1 MPLGNSLS
9 KREARAG
16 AVAWAIVDMI
26 RERHTLT
33 ELGWK
38 PVFQQ
43 QIPLEEWNA
52 GFPVRVIEVHRSHV
66 VVAGERGDESL
77 TFSEHFFEYEDALPT
92 VGDWLLVDST
102 TRRVLRRLERLSLF
116 ERVKPGGRAET
127 QLIAANVDTLFVMT
141 SCNEEFK
148 LSRVERYLSLAH
160 EAGAEPVVV
169 LTKADLCED
178 PQRYAAQ
185 VRAMDRRVACVFLD
199 ARSAKALQTLA
210 PWLREGETVALLGSS
225 GTGKSTLLNTMLGR
239 EKQDTRAVRE
249 TDKRGRHTTTF
260 RSLHVLPGGGIVID
274 SPGMRE
280 LNLGDKGDGIADTFQ
295 DVETLA
301 AQCRF
306 HDCRHATEPDC
317 AVKAAVADGTLDARR
332 VANYLK
338 LQEEQARHRQTLG
351 ERRQRDRVLGRFY
364 KTVMKATRDRKKS
377 G

>member
-1 MPLGNSLS
+1 
-9 KREARAG
+9 
-16 AVAWAIVDMI
+16 
-26 RERHTLT
+26 
-33 ELGWK
+33 
-38 PVFQQ
+38 
-43 QIPLEEWNA
+43 
-52 GFPVRVIEVHRSHV
+52 
-66 VVAGERGDESL
+66 
-77 TFSEHFFEYEDALPT
+77 
-92 VGDWLLVDST
+92 
-102 TRRVLRRLERLSLF
+102 
-116 ERVKPGGRAET
+116 
-127 QLIAANVDTLFVMT
+127 
-141 SCNEEFK
+141 
-148 LSRVERYLSLAH
+148 
-160 EAGAEPVVV
+160 
-169 LTKADLCED
+169 
-178 PQRYAAQ
+178 
-185 VRAMDRRVACVFLD
+185 VACVFLD